1 MNPIEKTRLV
11 ALEQLGRVQWLA
23 PLFGRLGVGLLFLLD
38 GWAKL
43 HNLAAVTQYFE
54 ELKIPAPGFNAAFVA
69 STQLVCGTLL
79 VLGLVTRLATV
90 PLIICMCMAILTAKL
105 KDLTSLYAFVG
116 FDEFTYVVVLAMIA
130 ILGPGKVSLDHLLV
144 QKWMRG
150 AGVPIHPP
158 QPPQ

>member
-1 MNPIEKTRLV
+1 MNPIEKARGMVLD
-11 ALEQLGRVQWLA
+11 QLARVQWLA

-43 HNLAAVTQYFE
+43 HNLPAVTQYFE

-69 STQLVCGTLL
+69 STQLVCGALL
-79 VLGLVTRLATV
+79 VVGLLTRLAAV

-130 ILGPGKVSLDHLLV
+130 IIGPGKVSLDQLLV
-144 QKWMRG
+144 QKWMPSAG
-150 AGVPIHPP
+150 AGPAKDEASR
-158 QPPQ
+158 